1 MLPPISNV
9 VSCLGSATLLQYSDS
24 LLEFSKDEK
33 LVINNLFDRE
43 TRRERIL
50 CTIEKEEYFSS
61 KTTLQGQQNNDDSA
75 DTMKKSLLE
84 AEEHYFET
92 IKNERDHR
100 VAQIQQMFETEEKDI
115 WIFEICCLLFTFL

>member
-1 MLPPISNV
+1 MLPPISYV

-50 CTIEKEEYFSS
+50 CTLEKEEYFSS

-75 DTMKKSLLE
+75 DTMKRSLLE

-115 WIFEICCLLFTFL
+115 